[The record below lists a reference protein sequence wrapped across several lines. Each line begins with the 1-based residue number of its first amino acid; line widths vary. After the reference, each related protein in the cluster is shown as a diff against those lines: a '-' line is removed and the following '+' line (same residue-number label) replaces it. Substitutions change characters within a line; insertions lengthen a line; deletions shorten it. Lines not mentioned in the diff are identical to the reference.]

1 MEKMETDFDT
11 RTNLLGHISQ
21 ERILRG
27 FYKGNKG
34 EKERHKKFISHLSH
48 QMSFLVLNRF

>member
-27 FYKGNKG
+27 FYKGNKE
-34 EKERHKKFISHLSH
+34 EKERHIKNLS
-48 QMSFLVLNRF
+48 VT